1 MYNNQNKQFHTIQ
14 NIISPSDRFPIDF
27 GMYYRFDIFT
37 RYSKIDDAIYTQK
50 NGFIEFN
57 TFYNSFSLGKF
68 RKNTIIDNL
77 TFSIKGEGKA
87 AIQIFGRTHANIE
100 YMLKECEIEL
110 SNEYTNI
117 DISELLDSEY
127 VIIYPKI
134 KAITDLKLNQ
144 LCFRST
150 TKPKQAKLGIV
161 ITHFNRLKEITFSAQ
176 NIKENLLESPLY
188 KDHIDL
194 IIVDNSKN
202 CGIKETQNIKVIPN
216 LNYGGTG
223 GFTRGLIELE
233 DNGNYTHC
241 LFMDDDGACEIESIK
256 RIYNFFK
263 YSKAEDTA
271 ISGMMLREDAPWM
284 LHEKGGKFNDGNV
297 YPILHGLNLVDVNS
311 LIHIENEDD
320 KIEYGA
326 WFFFG
331 FPIKHVSQYAF
342 PFFVRGDDIHFS
354 LLNKFNIISLSG
366 VGVYSFDF
374 AAKESGL
381 TKYLNFRYNKMLSL
395 TNGKNR
401 IWFLKQFLKEYYK
414 QVLSLN
420 YGSAKMISF
429 AMKGILSGPEYFE
442 KNIDMQEIF
451 KTFKTYCVGE
461 TKKPIDPNNGLGFPL
476 IVRPE
481 KRGFRLLRKITINGT
496 LIPFFR
502 KKLTVNHPNESIAN
516 FKGISRYK
524 TVLYYERFSK
534 TGYYAEQNFI
544 RFSVAII
551 RSIGYS
557 IKILFIYGS
566 VQKKYKKE
574 FSKYTNKSFWKK
586 IYKK

>member
-1 MYNNQNKQFHTIQ
+1 MTAQFHTIQ

-37 RYSKIDDAIYTQK
+37 RYSKIDNAIYTQK

-284 LHEKGGKFNDGNV
+284 LHEKGGKYTNGKISS
-297 YPILHGLNLVDVNS
+297 ILHGLNLVDVNS

-374 AAKESGL
+374 EHKESGL
-381 TKYLNFRYNKMLSL
+381 TKYLSFRSMAILGLSNKKNSLWLIKLFLKTYYAQIFSFRYS
-395 TNGKNR
+395 
-401 IWFLKQFLKEYYK
+401 FSE
-414 QVLSLN
+414 
-420 YGSAKMISF
+420 MIIL
-429 AMKGILSGPEYFE
+429 ALKGILAGPEYFE

-451 KTFKTYCVGE
+451 KLYSKYCLNEIKNPITLPINYLDHFKNKPHNIFTKILQIISLNGTFIPSLLKQKNTLYHPNSSRAAFRYITKYKTILYY
-461 TKKPIDPNNGLGFPL
+461 D
-476 IVRPE
+476 
-481 KRGFRLLRKITINGT
+481 KITQ
-496 LIPFFR
+496 
-502 KKLTVNHPNESIAN
+502 
-516 FKGISRYK
+516 
-524 TVLYYERFSK
+524 
-534 TGYYAEQNFI
+534 TGYYSKQNF
-544 RFSVAII
+544 FKFCLSII
-551 RSIGYS
+551 KGSWYIT
-557 IKILFIYGS
+557 KILLNNNKLKKEYGS
-566 VQKKYKKE
+566 NLL
-574 FSKYTNKSFWKK
+574 KYTNKSFWRN